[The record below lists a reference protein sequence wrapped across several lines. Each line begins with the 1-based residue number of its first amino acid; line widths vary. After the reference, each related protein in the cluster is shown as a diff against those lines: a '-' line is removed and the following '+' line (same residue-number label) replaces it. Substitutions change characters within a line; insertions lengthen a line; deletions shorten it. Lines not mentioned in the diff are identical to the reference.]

1 MAGTPTVADAPE
13 RNRYEI
19 TVDGTLAGF
28 AEYRLAPDHIT
39 FVHTEIDDEFA
50 GKGLAGVLVRRA
62 LDDVR
67 TRELRVV
74 ARCPYVKAWIERHPD
89 YADLTKAAHNG

>member
-1 MAGTPTVADAPE
+1 MAGTPSVADAPE

-39 FVHTEIDDEFA
+39 FVHTEIGDEFA

-62 LDDVR
+62 LDVVR
-67 TRELRVV
+67 SRELRVV
-74 ARCPYVKAWIERHPD
+74 ARCPYVKSWIERHPD
-89 YADLTKAAHNG
+89 YADLTSAR

>member
-1 MAGTPTVADAPE
+1 MAGTPSVADAPE

-74 ARCPYVKAWIERHPD
+74 ARCPYVKSWIERHPD
-89 YADLTKAAHNG
+89 YADLTSAR

>member
-1 MAGTPTVADAPE
+1 MTTTATTVADAPE
-13 RNRYEI
+13 RHRYEI

-39 FVHTEIDDEFA
+39 FVHTVIDDAFA
-50 GKGLAGVLVRRA
+50 GKGLAGVLVRAA

-67 TRELRVV
+67 TRALRVV
-74 ARCPYVKAWIERHPD
+74 PVCPYVKAWIERHPD
-89 YADLTKAAHNG
+89 YADLTKIG